1 MYTSTLMYTLPEHIG
16 YTNPYPPVVP
26 DIDYYLTD
34 SYVSVS
40 GREVRLKNDVES
52 QKIHHHH

>member
-1 MYTSTLMYTLPEHIG
+1 MYTLPEHIG
-16 YTNPYPPVVP
+16 YTNPSPPVVQ